1 MHIPFGYPARLVAG
15 AACLLAWT
23 CAQAATEDIEYVG
36 EHLAEAAMNFR
47 AATLPLWGPA
57 SPDWTFTAQGA
68 WGTVRSGA
76 LDVSGPLTSLG
87 GERRLSD
94 RWTLAGFGFYDRMR
108 FSGDGGNRPLVVR
121 FAGSVPLDLPAD
133 AEFGSLGGSVT
144 DFGAGFALGYDVASG
159 VARDWRVTFGAQ
171 VQRLRLSN
179 YSVPYRLSSGASA
192 GATGEVDYSGN
203 YDFVTGLLGASRRF
217 ERNNWAYIP
226 HLLIAMPLPRRGVQ
240 GRVVG
245 QDFEVVGDTA
255 DAGRGK
261 HYGDP
266 ALTLGL
272 ELEYRPWR
280 ASLDL
285 GALITQPFME
295 PYLHNGLDRSFLLS
309 LSFRL

>member
-1 MHIPFGYPARLVAG
+1 
-15 AACLLAWT
+15 
-23 CAQAATEDIEYVG
+23 
-36 EHLAEAAMNFR
+36 
-47 AATLPLWGPA
+47 
-57 SPDWTFTAQGA
+57 
-68 WGTVRSGA
+68 
-76 LDVSGPLTSLG
+76 
-87 GERRLSD
+87 
-94 RWTLAGFGFYDRMR
+94 MR
-108 FSGDGGNRPLVVR
+108 FSGNGGSRPLVVR

-133 AEFGSLGGSVT
+133 AEFGGLSGSLT

-179 YSVPYRLSSGASA
+179 YSLPYRLSSGASA

-203 YDFVTGLLGASRRF
+203 YDFVTGLVGASRRF
-217 ERNNWAYIP
+217 ERNSWAFTP
-226 HLLIAMPLPRRGVQ
+226 HLLVALPLPRRGVQ
-240 GRVVG
+240 GRIVG
-245 QDFEVVGDTA
+245 QNFEVTGDTA

-266 ALTLGL
+266 ALTLGM

-280 ASLDL
+280 VSLDI

-295 PYLHNGLDRSFLLS
+295 PYLHNGLDRSLLLS